1 MRILINAL
9 SAKMGGATTYIR
21 ELATEVS
28 ARGIAHDFVFLVPP
42 EHVASVSEL
51 APAARVI
58 SSHYSHATKAKRL
71 WFDQVGLRRLLRD
84 ERIDILFSTANFGL
98 IASPCYQLLL
108 VCNTIYFSPLYRQR
122 YLHSFR
128 QRLVH
133 MLQRWLIWISVHSC
147 DVLLT
152 PSRTMLAELQQW
164 MRIRATKAVAVIP
177 YGVRHVSQPQAES
190 SIAKE
195 SCTILFTSLYAD
207 HKNLGTLLTAL
218 RFLVKQDRDA
228 HLLTTADPYWPAARC
243 THDWQ
248 RDARLA
254 RSPEIL
260 NRVHFVLK
268 SAGQRPDELYR
279 QAHIFVYPSVVESF
293 GHPLVEAMASGL
305 PIVAADVP
313 INREICG
320 DAALFFQPFSP
331 EDLGHTISQ
340 LMDEPS
346 LAAEMSRRSLV
357 RSQDF
362 CWEKHLTTLLGLTRA
377 SEVTTDSTP
386 VGMPV
391 KVNPCP

>member
-1 MRILINAL
+1 
-9 SAKMGGATTYIR
+9 
-21 ELATEVS
+21 LASQVS

-42 EHVASVSEL
+42 EHVEFVSRL
-51 APAARVI
+51 APSARVI
-58 SSHYSHATKAKRL
+58 SSQYSHASKVKRL
-71 WFDQVGLRRLLRD
+71 WFDQLGLRRLLRD
-84 ERIDILFSTANFGL
+84 ERIDVLFSTANFGL
-98 IASPCYQLLL
+98 VASPCYQLLL
-108 VCNTIYFSPLYRQR
+108 VCNTIYFSRLYRQR
-122 YLHSFR
+122 YLHSLR
-128 QRLVH
+128 QRFVH

-152 PSRTMLAELQQW
+152 PSRTMLAELQQCI
-164 MRIRATKAVAVIP
+164 RISESKPVAVIP
-177 YGVRHVSQPQAES
+177 YGVTRILRPQAET
-190 SIAKE
+190 SIPKK
-195 SCTILFTSLYAD
+195 SCTLLFTSLYAD

-218 RFLVKQDRDA
+218 RLLVKQDRDV

-243 THDWQ
+243 TRDWQ

-254 RSPEIL
+254 RSPEVL
-260 NRVHFVLK
+260 KRVDFVLK

-279 QAHIFVYPSVVESF
+279 QADIFVYPSVVESF

-331 EDLGHTISQ
+331 EDLGLAISQ
-340 LMDEPS
+340 LMDDSS
-346 LAAEMSRRSLV
+346 LAAEMSRRSLL

-362 CWEKHLTTLLGLTRA
+362 CWEKHLTTLLGLIRA
-377 SEVTTDSTP
+377 SAVMTDPTSM
-386 VGMPV
+386 GMPI